1 MKKEIKSCC
10 FTGYRP
16 SKMPFLENREDSQY
30 KRFENKLID
39 AIFSLPDEGCKTFYS
54 GVAMGFDIIAAE
66 CVLLLKKA
74 RPNDDIKLICAIPFE
89 GQANK
94 YPPDWL
100 ARYKAVLAQA
110 DEIITVCRQFSRDC
124 YQQRNIYMVDNSDIV
139 ITWFDGQSGGTK
151 NTLKYAKKRNLRIV
165 NLQQDGVHEFFCE
178 DDFFVVFE
186 ADDGEQLGLDY
197 FSDLL

>member
-16 SKMPFLENREDSQY
+16 AKMPFLENLEDSQY

-66 CVLLLKKA
+66 CVILLKKA
-74 RPNDDIKLICAIPFE
+74 RPNDGIKLICAIPFE
-89 GQANK
+89 GQASK
-94 YPPDWL
+94 YPPAWL
-100 ARYKAVLAQA
+100 ERYKAVLAEA
-110 DEIITVCRQFSRDC
+110 DEIVTICKQFSREC
-124 YQQRNIYMVDNSDIV
+124 YQKRNVYMVDNSDIV

-151 NTLKYAKKRNLRIV
+151 NTLNYAKKRNLTIV
-165 NLQQDGVHEFFCE
+165 NLEPDGVHEIFCE
-178 DDFFVVFE
+178 DDFSVVFE

-197 FSDLL
+197 FLDLL